1 MVGGLF
7 FRPTLS
13 DNAAVHSRK
22 RTNIVK
28 ARDTYLYRYLLKAQ
42 VPSFS
47 KIVFKENADY
57 S

>member
-28 ARDTYLYRYLLKAQ
+28 ARDTYLYTYLLKAQ